1 MASRRVV
8 VTGLGAVTPLGVGVK
23 QSWTKLIN
31 SESGLKTI
39 DVLPNAHEFKD
50 IPPKVIAPIPRGS
63 LKDGCYDPKDHFE
76 SFEIRRLPTFIQYG
90 MVATHEALKDANY
103 FPEDEHSKEMT
114 GVSIGS
120 GFGSMDD
127 VNSTAVN
134 FLQHGYRKIQPLLIP
149 KILPNMAAGHVSI
162 KYGFKGPNHSVT
174 TACATGT
181 HSIGDSLLFI
191 KQGYA
196 DVMVA
201 GATEAVVHP
210 LSMGG
215 FARARSLCTDFNDE
229 PTKASRPFDKDRN
242 GFILGEGAGVLI
254 LEELNHALERG
265 AKIHAEVLGYGLSA
279 DAYHITSPPEDGQGA
294 ARSMRLALKQAGLTA
309 DQIDYVNAHATSTI
323 VGDRAENA
331 GMKAVF
337 AETNPNLC
345 VSSTKGSTGHLLAA
359 AGTVE
364 GIFSILALQTGILP
378 PTLNLDNLGGNE
390 GDNPDDFVFNYLPH
404 KSVKKDIT
412 YAMSNSFGFGGTNG
426 SVIFGKYEP

>member
-1 MASRRVV
+1 
-8 VTGLGAVTPLGVGVK
+8 
-23 QSWTKLIN
+23 
-31 SESGLKTI
+31 
-39 DVLPNAHEFKD
+39 
-50 IPPKVIAPIPRGS
+50 
-63 LKDGCYDPKDHFE
+63 
-76 SFEIRRLPTFIQYG
+76 
-90 MVATHEALKDANY
+90 
-103 FPEDEHSKEMT
+103 MT

-127 VNSTAVN
+127 VNSTTVN

-364 GIFSILALQTGILP
+364 GIFSILALQSGILP

-390 GDNPDDFVFNYLPH
+390 GDNPDDFFWFWWY
-404 KSVKKDIT
+404 
-412 YAMSNSFGFGGTNG
+412 
-426 SVIFGKYEP
+426 